1 MILKPEFAF
10 PLSYYLIPFTGVVGM
25 VIIVMCV
32 ILVSVHSLMSY
43 YVFVEQTHVTLTMK
57 GGLNMNTKYNSHS
70 ISNAV
75 FLCCSGNSMRAVQKK
90 AA

>member
-32 ILVSVHSLMSY
+32 ILVSVHSLMSHCVCRADTRYTY
-43 YVFVEQTHVTLTMK
+43 YEGWAQHEHKV
-57 GGLNMNTKYNSHS
+57 
-70 ISNAV
+70 
-75 FLCCSGNSMRAVQKK
+75 
-90 AA
+90 